1 MRDKGEEEEEV
12 WDGVMAPNWPMMNLM
27 RGAWG
32 GGLRGGWMEV
42 RGGGGGNVL
51 GVDGLVAKP
60 VGTTQD
66 IRVLRMWLCVCT
78 FIIK

>member
-42 RGGGGGNVL
+42 RGGE
-51 GVDGLVAKP
+51 
-60 VGTTQD
+60 VGMSWEWTA
-66 IRVLRMWLCVCT
+66 W
-78 FIIK
+78 